1 MTSGLAA
8 NRRSIAANEAPGIL
22 ELFDRM
28 VLNGVRVGHEN
39 PLPRKPR
46 TRTHQIRAD
55 GKIGYRGRVRK
66 RNTGAQ
72 FEHKA
77 GVAKW

>member
-8 NRRSIAANEAPGIL
+8 NRRSIAANEAPRIL

-39 PLPRKPR
+39 PPQRKPR
-46 TRTHQIRAD
+46 TRTSSDPGRWENWLPRE
-55 GKIGYRGRVRK
+55 GKEEEYCSTI
-66 RNTGAQ
+66 
-72 FEHKA
+72 
-77 GVAKW
+77 